1 MPTEITITT
10 HKLKDA
16 DTNLLITNSNDYS
29 KMNAK
34 ILVNKQF
41 MRNILLSFFLSVLGS
56 YILLCI
62 IAVSPTPSINHH
74 ANAWSSI
81 TYALIDAP
89 STVMLPLYILT
100 VASFNLWAHSTQIV
114 NFIDVTCIFWTIIVV
129 TVALSPDVT
138 NSTIIIRAINVLFIL
153 YIITIISISYTSLV
167 LAYYHD
173 NLVIITGLIYGL
185 CGINLSTFYI
195 RIPTFILGVG
205 VISFGFICKLL
216 TIYQDQYWGTSVF
229 HIITAAGI
237 GILLRL
243 TKLEPYSM
251 YLFTPS

>member
-1 MPTEITITT
+1 MSTEIIITSRD
-10 HKLKDA
+10 LKDA
-16 DTNLLITNSNDYS
+16 DTNRLIDTNELNYS
-29 KMNAK
+29 KTTVSNY
-34 ILVNKQF
+34 KQVI
-41 MRNILLSFFLSVLGS
+41 RRILLSLLLSVLGS

-62 IAVSPTPSINHH
+62 ITVSPTPSINHH

-138 NSTIIIRAINVLFIL
+138 NSTIIIRAINMLFIL

-195 RIPTFILGVG
+195 RNPTFILGVG

-229 HIITAAGI
+229 HIITAIGI

-243 TKLEPYSM
+243 SPIRQCS
-251 YLFTPS
+251 